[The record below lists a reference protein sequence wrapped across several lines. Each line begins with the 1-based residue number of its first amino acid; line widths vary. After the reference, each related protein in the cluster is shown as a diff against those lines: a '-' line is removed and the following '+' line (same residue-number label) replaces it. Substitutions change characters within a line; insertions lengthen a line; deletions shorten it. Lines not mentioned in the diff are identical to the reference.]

1 MTPPPSTA
9 PDAGVRAAREAD
21 CDALGAIHARAWQ
34 ASYGELLPDTAAP
47 ALAPAS
53 LAQSWRAAVVEPPT
67 ADHRVL
73 VATSGP
79 DVVGFVA
86 VAPTTDADT
95 DPATEAE
102 LLVLLIDPEHQHE
115 GHASRL
121 LNACAD
127 TARERGTAVLRAW
140 VPDADTDR
148 QGFLQQAGFAPDG
161 ATRVLDAS
169 GDGASTV
176 REVRLSA
183 RLDPLP

>member
-1 MTPPPSTA
+1 MTPEPSA
-9 PDAGVRAAREAD
+9 QPDAGVRAAREAD

-34 ASYGELLPDTAAP
+34 ASYGALLPDTAAP

-53 LAQSWRAAVVEPPT
+53 LAQAWRSAVVDPPT
-67 ADHRVL
+67 PDHRVL
-73 VATSGP
+73 VATSGA

-86 VAPTTDADT
+86 LAPTTDADT
-95 DPATEAE
+95 DPSTEVE

-127 TARERGTAVLRAW
+127 TARERGTGVLRAW
-140 VPDADTDR
+140 VPEADTDR
-148 QGFLQQAGFAPDG
+148 QGFLEQAGFAPDG

-176 REVRLSA
+176 RELRLSA
-183 RLDPLP
+183 RLDPLA